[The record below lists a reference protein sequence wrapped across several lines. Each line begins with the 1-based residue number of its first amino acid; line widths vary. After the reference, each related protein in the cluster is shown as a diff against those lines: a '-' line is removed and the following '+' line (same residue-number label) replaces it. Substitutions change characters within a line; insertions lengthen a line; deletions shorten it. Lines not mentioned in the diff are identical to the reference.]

1 MHLSVYISD
10 LLFDHDCVTVPGFG
24 SFLGN
29 YKSAEYDY
37 KEEKFYPPSKQISFN
52 SQIRDNDGLL
62 AKYVAKKLDLS
73 YDDAVKKIHHIVVSW
88 SQKIKSETVVLKNVG
103 EFYLNQ
109 EGNITFVPNNQVNHL
124 KESFGLSP
132 VFVTELSDK
141 KSYTSISKKPI
152 PTYFKPEQSTNNFFK
167 QAAVWALLV
176 VGLGSAVYINEKNNI
191 LEQQIAYEMEVRE
204 QSIQKVQKAVFNF
217 GSLPSLTV
225 NVKMKEKKYFIIGGA
240 FRISKNAENLVFNL
254 KRKGYDASILPLNE
268 KGLNPVAFTSFS
280 KRNDAVTEL
289 RIIQKKENKDA
300 WIFEYK

>member
-29 YKSAEYDY
+29 YKSAQYDY

-62 AKYVAKKLDLS
+62 AKYLSKKLDLS
-73 YDDAVKKIHHIVVSW
+73 YDDAVKEIHHAVLSW
-88 SQKIKSETVVLKNVG
+88 SKKIKSKTIVLKNLG

-124 KESFGLSP
+124 KESFGLPP

-141 KSYTSISKKPI
+141 KSHDSFSKESI
-152 PTYFKPEQSTNNFFK
+152 PTYFKPEKSINNFFK

-176 VGLGSAVYINEKNNI
+176 VGLGSAIYINEKNNI
-191 LEQQIAYEMEVRE
+191 LEQQVAYEQAVRE
-204 QSIQKVQKAVFNF
+204 QSIEKVQKAIFNF
-217 GSLPSLTV
+217 GTLPSLTV
-225 NVKMKEKKYFIIGGA
+225 NVKMKQKKYFIIAGA
-240 FRISKNAENLVFNL
+240 FRISKNAENLVLNL
-254 KRKGYDASILPLNE
+254 KRKGYDASRLALNE

-280 KRNDAVTEL
+280 KRDEAVTEL

-300 WIFEYK
+300 WIFESK

>member
-62 AKYVAKKLDLS
+62 AKHISKKLELS
-73 YDDAVKKIHHIVVSW
+73 YDDAVKKIHHVVLSW
-88 SQKIKSETVVLKNVG
+88 SKKIKSETIVLKNLG
-103 EFYLNQ
+103 EFYLNH

-132 VFVTELSDK
+132 VFVTELTNQ
-141 KSYTSISKKPI
+141 TSSTSFSKDPI
-152 PTYFKPEQSTNNFFK
+152 PTYFKPEKKTTNFVK
-167 QAAVWALLV
+167 QAAVWALLI
-176 VGLGSAVYINEKNNI
+176 VGLGSAIYINEKNNI
-191 LEQQIAYEMEVRE
+191 LEQQIAYEQAVRE
-204 QSIQKVQKAVFNF
+204 QSIQKVQKAIFNF
-217 GSLPSLTV
+217 GTLPSLTV
-225 NVKMKEKKYFIIGGA
+225 NVKMKEKKYFIIAGA
-240 FRISKNAENLVFNL
+240 FRISKNAENLVLNL
-254 KRKGYDASILPLNE
+254 KRKGYDASRLALNE

-280 KRNDAVTEL
+280 KRDEAVTEL
-289 RIIQKKENKDA
+289 RIIQKKENEDA
-300 WIFEYK
+300 WIFESK